1 MKRLILAAL
10 LIAASAFAQQP
21 ATKVINLKYADA
33 GQIYQLV
40 QMYGVRASF
49 NNPLRVVSITGTP
62 TELAG
67 AEAAIQHF
75 DVPPKN
81 IELVVHF
88 VVGGNQPSPG
98 AIPADL
104 HDVVAQLKSAFAFKE
119 YSLLDTLTLRTRA
132 GSSAETT
139 GMLSAASAPRLSVF
153 SIRSATVSDDGAIRI
168 DRMHAGLRIP
178 VPGANKVDYMNT
190 GIDQDVDVKEGQK
203 VVVGRA
209 SLAGPEQALFLILT
223 AKVVQ

>member
-1 MKRLILAAL
+1 ML
-10 LIAASAFAQQP
+10 
-21 ATKVINLKYADA
+21 
-33 GQIYQLV
+33 
-40 QMYGVRASF
+40 
-49 NNPLRVVSITGTP
+49 
-62 TELAG
+62 
-67 AEAAIQHF
+67 
-75 DVPPKN
+75 DVAPKN